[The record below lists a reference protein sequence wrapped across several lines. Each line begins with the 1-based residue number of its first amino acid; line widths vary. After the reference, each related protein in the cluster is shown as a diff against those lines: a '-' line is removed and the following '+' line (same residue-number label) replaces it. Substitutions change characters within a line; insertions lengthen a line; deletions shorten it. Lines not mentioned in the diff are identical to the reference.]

1 MLTPRILLSAYAQ
14 GVFPMA
20 ESREAAE
27 VHWVDPRRRGIF
39 PLEGFHTSRSLRRRI
54 LRGGYGITL
63 DQDFAGVLDGCA
75 DREETWINP
84 DLRAAYIELHRL
96 GHAHSIEVRD
106 ASGALIGGLYAVTL
120 GAAFF
125 GESMFSRRTD
135 ASKIALA
142 FTLRHLR
149 NCGFRLFD
157 TQFLTPHLASLGAV
171 EISRADYHRRLA
183 QALDSRADI
192 AARALPTPQE
202 VVQDSTQTS

>member
-1 MLTPRILLSAYAQ
+1 MLTPRLLLSAYAQ

-20 ESREAAE
+20 ETRDAAD
-27 VHWVDPRRRGIF
+27 VHWVDPRKRGIF
-39 PLEGFHTSRSLRRRI
+39 PLDAFHISRSLRRRI
-54 LRGGYGITL
+54 LRGGNTVTL
-63 DQDFAGVLDGCA
+63 DREFEAVLDGCA

-84 DLRAAYIELHRL
+84 GLRAAYIELHRM

-106 ASGALIGGLYAVTL
+106 STGNLTGGLYAVTL

-142 FTLRHLR
+142 YTIRHLWS
-149 NCGFRLFD
+149 CGFRLFD
-157 TQFLTPHLASLGAV
+157 TQFLTPHLASLGAI
-171 EISRADYHRRLA
+171 EISRSDYRRRLA
-183 QALDSRADI
+183 EAVALPADI
-192 AARALPTPQE
+192 AARPLPTPQE

>member
-20 ESREAAE
+20 ESRDAAE

-39 PLEGFHTSRSLRRRI
+39 PLEGFHISRSLRRRI

-63 DQDFAGVLDGCA
+63 DQDFTGVLDGCA

-149 NCGFRLFD
+149 NCGFQLFD

-171 EISRADYHRRLA
+171 EISRADYRRRLA
-183 QALDSRADI
+183 EALAQEADI
-192 AARALPTPQE
+192 TARPLPRPQE
-202 VVQDSTQTS
+202 VVQDSSQTS

>member
-1 MLTPRILLSAYAQ
+1 MLTPRILLSAYTQ

>member
-20 ESREAAE
+20 ESRDAAE

>member
-20 ESREAAE
+20 KSRDAAE

-39 PLEGFHTSRSLRRRI
+39 PLEGFHISRSLRRRI

-149 NCGFRLFD
+149 NCGFQLFD

-192 AARALPTPQE
+192 AARPLPTPQE

>member
-20 ESREAAE
+20 ESRDAAE

-39 PLEGFHTSRSLRRRI
+39 PLEGFHISRSLRRRI

-63 DQDFAGVLDGCA
+63 DQDFAGILDGCA

-149 NCGFRLFD
+149 NCGFQLFD

-171 EISRADYHRRLA
+171 EISRADYRRRLA
-183 QALDSRADI
+183 EALAQEADI
-192 AARALPTPQE
+192 TARPLPRPQE
-202 VVQDSTQTS
+202 VVQDSSQTS